1 MKLALDVWYEA
12 WSRTEGD
19 DAGGGDRGEAVA
31 AEVRREVVRRDGGCR
46 HRMDAGRDLGQP
58 IYLGL

>member
-12 WSRTEGD
+12 WNRTEGD
-19 DAGGGDRGEAVA
+19 DAGAVDRGEANA
-31 AEVRREVVRRDGGCR
+31 AEVRRDGGCR
-46 HRMDAGRDLGQP
+46 HRVDAGRDLGQP